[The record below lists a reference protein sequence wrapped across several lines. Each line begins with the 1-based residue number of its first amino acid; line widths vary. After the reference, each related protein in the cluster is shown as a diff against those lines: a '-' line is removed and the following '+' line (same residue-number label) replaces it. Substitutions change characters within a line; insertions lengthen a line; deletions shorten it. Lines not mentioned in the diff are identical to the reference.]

1 MRVSRLTSV
10 VSIALAT
17 VLLAGCGNDGDS
29 GSSGSG
35 GDKNVTLT
43 WFMWSGSDVE
53 KNAWL
58 HIGDMVTQKYP
69 NIKIKFE
76 TAPFND
82 FWTKL
87 TTQAASGNTAC
98 VIGLQGQRAPQFG
111 NLLEPLDDYM
121 SKAGI
126 KASDYV
132 PSITEGLRFDGKQV
146 ALPYDV
152 GPFVVFYNKDA
163 FKAAGLK
170 EPTIGWTTDDFMNAA
185 RTLTKPPKYGFWAQ
199 SDIGAL
205 LPWVLSSSGKSALN
219 AEGKLDV
226 DNPEWH
232 ASAQWYADLVS
243 KEKVAA
249 QIPSANSSSSA
260 ANQFLAGNA
269 YMSLDGPWDLIN
281 AREQAKFKVGI
292 APMPAGASGSKTWSD
307 GSGFGVTRDCEH
319 KDEAFKA
326 VSVMVG
332 TDAEN
337 YLGDLGR
344 AYPALISTQE
354 SWYKGNNTQDVK
366 PVMDYSLTNSI
377 PYTTIPTWQQVVTT
391 FSKQAVATYN
401 GQGSV
406 DGRRPAPTA
415 RTGDDSWPYCRSTSP
430 ISRPPHPRAGGR
442 NAATAGPPPASWLPA
457 CWDSSPSRRS
467 RSLLRCSSG
476 SSTGRSSVTT
486 HSPGWTTTRL
496 C

>member
-1 MRVSRLTSV
+1 MRFPRLTK
-10 VSIALAT
+10 ALAAAAAV
-17 VLLAGCGNDGDS
+17 VLLAACN
-29 GSSGSG
+29 SSGGSNNNGSGASG
-35 GDKNVTLT
+35 GPVTIT

-58 HIGDMVTQKYP
+58 HIADMVTQKYP
-69 NIKIKFE
+69 NIKVEFQ

-87 TTQAASGNTAC
+87 TTQAASHTTPC

-111 NLLEPLDDYM
+111 NLLVPLDDYM

-126 KASDYV
+126 KAEDYV
-132 PSITEGLRFDGKQV
+132 PSITKGLQYDGKQV

-152 GPFVVFYNKDA
+152 GPFVMFYNKDA
-163 FKAAGLK
+163 FQAAKLK
-170 EPTIGWTTDDFMNAA
+170 EPAIGWTTDEFMSDA
-185 RTLTKPPKYGFWAQ
+185 RALTKAPKYGFWAQ
-199 SDIGAL
+199 SDIGQL

-219 AEGKLDV
+219 DQGQLDV

-232 ASAQWYADLVS
+232 ASAQWYTDLVS
-243 KEKVAA
+243 KEKLSA
-249 QIPSANSSSSA
+249 QIPSANSSSAS

-281 AREQAKFKVGI
+281 ARAQAKFKVGI

-307 GSGFGVTRDCEH
+307 GSGFGVTQDG
-319 KDEAFKA
+319 KNPDEAFKA

-337 YLGDLGR
+337 YLGNLGR
-344 AYPALISTQE
+344 AYPALISTQK
-354 SWYKGNNTQDVK
+354 SWYEGNKTQDVK

-406 DGRRPAPTA
+406 D
-415 RTGDDSWPYCRSTSP
+415 D
-430 ISRPPHPRAGGR
+430 
-442 NAATAGPPPASWLPA
+442 
-457 CWDSSPSRRS
+457 
-467 RSLLRCSSG
+467 LLSQTQAQSG
-476 SSTGRSSVTT
+476 Q
-486 HSPGWTTTRL
+486 
-496 C
+496 

>member
-1 MRVSRLTSV
+1 
-10 VSIALAT
+10 
-17 VLLAGCGNDGDS
+17 
-29 GSSGSG
+29 
-35 GDKNVTLT
+35 
-43 WFMWSGSDVE
+43 
-53 KNAWL
+53 
-58 HIGDMVTQKYP
+58 MVTQKYP

-87 TTQAASGNTAC
+87 TTQAASGNAPC

-111 NLLEPLDDYM
+111 NLLVPLDDYM

-132 PSITEGLRFDGKQV
+132 PSITKGLQFKGKQV

-152 GPFVVFYNKDA
+152 GPFVMFYNKDA
-163 FKAAGLK
+163 FKAAGIK
-170 EPTIGWTTDDFMNAA
+170 EPAIGWTTDDFMNAA
-185 RTLTKPPKYGFWAQ
+185 TKLTKAPKYGFWAQ
-199 SDIGAL
+199 SDIGQL

-219 AEGKLDV
+219 ADGKLDV

-243 KEKVAA
+243 KNKVSP

-260 ANQFLAGNA
+260 ANQFLAGNT

-307 GSGFGVTRDCEH
+307 GSGFGVTHDC
-319 KDEAFKA
+319 KNPDEAFKA

-337 YLGDLGR
+337 YLGNLGR
-344 AYPALISTQE
+344 AYPALISTQN
-354 SWYKGNNTQDVK
+354 SWYEGNKTQDVK

-406 DGRRPAPTA
+406 DDLLSQTQQQ
-415 RTGDDSWPYCRSTSP
+415 
-430 ISRPPHPRAGGR
+430 GG
-442 NAATAGPPPASWLPA
+442 S
-457 CWDSSPSRRS
+457 
-467 RSLLRCSSG
+467 
-476 SSTGRSSVTT
+476 
-486 HSPGWTTTRL
+486 
-496 C
+496 

>member
-1 MRVSRLTSV
+1 MRISRL
-10 VSIALAT
+10 AT
-17 VLLAGCGNDGDS
+17 LLTAAMASVLLVACGSNS
-29 GSSGSG
+29 GSSSSSKSG
-35 GDKNVTLT
+35 DTVTLN

-58 HIGDMVTQKYP
+58 HVADMVTQKYP

-87 TTQAASGNTAC
+87 TTQAASGNAPC

-111 NLLEPLDDYM
+111 NLLVPLDDYM

-132 PSITEGLRFDGKQV
+132 PSITKGLQYKGKQV

-152 GPFVVFYNKDA
+152 GPFVMFYNKDA

-170 EPTIGWTTDDFMNAA
+170 EPAIGWTTAEFVADAKA
-185 RTLTKPPKYGFWAQ
+185 LTKPPKYGFWAQ
-199 SDIGAL
+199 SDPGAL
-205 LPWVLSSSGKSALN
+205 MPFVLSESGQAAVN
-219 AEGKLDV
+219 ASGELDM
-226 DNPEWH
+226 DNPAWH
-232 ASAQWYADLVS
+232 AGAQFYTDLVS
-243 KEKVAA
+243 KDKVAA
-249 QIPSANSSSSA
+249 PIPSANSSTAA

-269 YMSLDGPWDLIN
+269 YMALDGPWDLIN
-281 AREQAKFKVGI
+281 ARQQAKFKVGI

-307 GSGFGVTRDCEH
+307 GSGFGVTKDC
-319 KDEAFKA
+319 KDQDEAFKA

-332 TDAEN
+332 ADAEN
-337 YLGDLGR
+337 YLGNLGR
-344 AYPALISTQE
+344 AYPALIAAQN
-354 SWYKGNNTQDVK
+354 SWYTGNKTQDVK

-377 PYTTIPTWQQVVTT
+377 PYTTTPTWQQVVTT

-406 DGRRPAPTA
+406 DDLLSQTQAQ
-415 RTGDDSWPYCRSTSP
+415 
-430 ISRPPHPRAGGR
+430 GG
-442 NAATAGPPPASWLPA
+442 S
-457 CWDSSPSRRS
+457 
-467 RSLLRCSSG
+467 
-476 SSTGRSSVTT
+476 
-486 HSPGWTTTRL
+486 
-496 C
+496 